1 MSWATLKQRRH
12 RTVLPKQ
19 CKSKHQGLPITCHTR
34 PQFPGSVFFPLTWRD
49 LFIYT
54 DFNDYKTPLV
64 AFPSARLLL
73 AVGDWFHLYCLQWQN
88 RLISGIQ
95 NKDKGCLRLDVYSLR
110 SARMTRLLQTR
121 KEKYEGLKNM
131 LFLNENKLGIQ
142 MGFFFSRSLVE
153 KKIQQ
158 KENMQKIIMF
168 LSVFNKSYQHFFFFF
183 CFFPP
188 FLILVCVL
196 SKRHWFPV

>member
-1 MSWATLKQRRH
+1 M
-12 RTVLPKQ
+12 
-19 CKSKHQGLPITCHTR
+19 
-34 PQFPGSVFFPLTWRD
+34 
-49 LFIYT
+49 
-54 DFNDYKTPLV
+54 
-64 AFPSARLLL
+64 
-73 AVGDWFHLYCLQWQN
+73 
-88 RLISGIQ
+88 
-95 NKDKGCLRLDVYSLR
+95 RLDVYLLR

-131 LFLNENKLGIQ
+131 LFLNENKLGHSNV
-142 MGFFFSRSLVE
+142 FFQVISG

-168 LSVFNKSYQHFFFFF
+168 LSVFNKSYQHFFFF

-196 SKRHWFPV
+196 LKRHWFPV